1 MGNEVCLSLVDDE
14 LRPYDEDFAA
24 RLADMS
30 LAFYACQL
38 AFRELAEE
46 TEWRP
51 AEGWTAPGLDDT
63 SWLL

>member
-1 MGNEVCLSLVDDE
+1 MSF
-14 LRPYDEDFAA
+14 RPYDEDFAA